1 MSYTE
6 EQCAN
11 HYRILV
17 ETIEFLLKERRIT
30 EDWMEKHKRMIMTYD
45 ETFPYGFDNVNQEI
59 DNPEFRDLALTA
71 TIAMNILVESINV
84 HKTFNIKQ
92 YLKFCKTIK
101 RMVDLV
107 TEYNDDFMESF
118 ANMKI

>member
-1 MSYTE
+1 MAYTE

-17 ETIEFLLKERRIT
+17 ETIEFLLKQRKIT
-30 EDWMEKHKRMIMTYD
+30 EDWMETHKRLILTYD
-45 ETFPYGFDNVNQEI
+45 ETFPYGFDNINQEI
-59 DNPEFRDLALTA
+59 DNPEFRKLALTA
-71 TIAMNILVESINV
+71 TVMLNNLTQSINH

-92 YLKFCKTIK
+92 YLTFSQTIK

-107 TEYNDDFMESF
+107 NDFHDEFMEGF

>member
-30 EDWMEKHKRMIMTYD
+30 EDWMEKHKRIIITYD
-45 ETFPYGFDNVNQEI
+45 ETFPYGFDNINQEI
-59 DNPEFRDLALTA
+59 DNPEFRKLALTA
-71 TIAMNILVESINV
+71 TIAMNSLIESINC

-92 YLKFCKTIK
+92 YLTFSQTIK

-107 TEYNDDFMESF
+107 NDFHEDFMESF
-118 ANMKI
+118 ANMKL